1 MSYYT
6 PRVQM
11 QCIHIAAFAS
21 SDPPA
26 SEGRSEQCMVV
37 GTSVAKL
44 AEPNNFAFQLLL
56 EEFAEGRFAKIFS
69 KWSTDR
75 IPKCACAM

>member
-1 MSYYT
+1 MMTTCCYYT

-56 EEFAEGRFAKIFS
+56 EEFAEGRFAIFVFQ
-69 KWSTDR
+69 
-75 IPKCACAM
+75 IEY